1 MLATRAWTSRL
12 PSPPGSRGRARG
24 RGMRVVGD
32 RSSAF
37 APTSGAPPRPRD
49 VDRAKRR
56 GADAVSV
63 ATPPDAMARRRA
75 ALVSERRSADE
86 DDGLSPPADAHS
98 PANDSRP
105 PPASSLFPSL
115 ARARVA
121 PVRLL
126 ACYDDVV
133 ACICEE
139 MDRTAAGDRVEFSV
153 YVLEPGES
161 TERVLR
167 SMRRAARRGVR
178 VDCSLDCSVISQF
191 TRWCEGTETWADR
204 LTALAAEFPGV
215 VTFAPRRVPTHAKY
229 VMCHRVGST
238 STAVFGG
245 VNIGDRFR
253 DWRDFAIRAE
263 GADAVGALAVS
274 VNGAVDERTHL
285 SEWEKRD
292 GGAPVSVSVSTLV
305 GRVQTSASRLQSRA
319 SRLSRKVRS
328 TIASRTVG
336 SRYRDARSDAAAR
349 AAGVGF
355 VSNRP
360 SGFDVV
366 AWAAPWWRTFPG
378 RFDVL
383 PALEALMADERYD
396 SYRVAAAYVDGAG
409 VNVLEAAL
417 RRGADV
423 TLVMPRTPNV
433 YGEANKKALRR
444 LVDEDAKRAEG
455 GGSRGR
461 LRAYVCDDMLHAK
474 VFLATSSRRLAP
486 DAAMVG
492 SCNLKRRSFGQFAE
506 LNALITQARCTK
518 QLGEEMEKLVRD
530 SEEVTS
536 GSEALVFE
544 EPRATVEEWLG

>member
-24 RGMRVVGD
+24 RCMRVVGD

-133 ACICEE
+133 ACICE
-139 MDRTAAGDRVEFSV
+139 MGRTAAGDRVEFSV

-167 SMRRAARRGVR
+167 SLRRAARRGVR

-191 TRWCEGTETWADR
+191 TRWCEGTGVGGSVDG
-204 LTALAAEFPGV
+204 LAAELRASCLRA
-215 VTFAPRRVPTHAKY
+215 APRPDRP
-229 VMCHRVGST
+229 CH
-238 STAVFGG
+238 STASGRRPRQCSAGEHRRQVQGLEGLRHPRRGRGRRGRARRQRQRRRRRANPPLGVGEAGRRSAGFGFGFDARGSRSNLGVAASIEGVAALAKGTPHDRVADGG
-245 VNIGDRFR
+245 V
-253 DWRDFAIRAE
+253 AYRAR
-263 GADAVGALAVS
+263 G
-274 VNGAVDERTHL
+274 RT
-285 SEWEKRD
+285 RRRARR
-292 GGAPVSVSVSTLV
+292 GGL
-305 GRVQTSASRLQSRA
+305 
-319 SRLSRKVRS
+319 
-328 TIASRTVG
+328 
-336 SRYRDARSDAAAR
+336 
-349 AAGVGF
+349 

-378 RFDVL
+378 RFDG
-383 PALEALMADERYD
+383 
-396 SYRVAAAYVDGAG
+396 S
-409 VNVLEAAL
+409 
-417 RRGADV
+417 
-423 TLVMPRTPNV
+423 PR
-433 YGEANKKALRR
+433 
-444 LVDEDAKRAEG
+444 
-455 GGSRGR
+455 
-461 LRAYVCDDMLHAK
+461 
-474 VFLATSSRRLAP
+474 SRR
-486 DAAMVG
+486 
-492 SCNLKRRSFGQFAE
+492 
-506 LNALITQARCTK
+506 
-518 QLGEEMEKLVRD
+518 
-530 SEEVTS
+530 
-536 GSEALVFE
+536 
-544 EPRATVEEWLG
+544 